1 MTNSIKNASVKD
13 LQTFRNFFTDYQ
25 WDVIDMALNEFQDHD
40 EYVDVL
46 DTVGAKLQTVFDK
59 TRDEPFLS

>member
-1 MTNSIKNASVKD
+1 MTNSITNASVKE
-13 LQTFRNFFTDYQ
+13 LQIIRNFFTDEQ

-40 EYVDVL
+40 EYAEVT

-59 TRDEPFLS
+59 TWDEPFLS

>member
-1 MTNSIKNASVKD
+1 MTNSNQITSVKE
-13 LQTFRNFFTDYQ
+13 LQIIRNFFTDEQ

-40 EYVDVL
+40 DYVDIL